1 MADRSEF
8 YFSTKRFN
16 SQMIKNF
23 LIVGLGGAAGS
34 MLRYGVQK
42 IFNVQGAAV
51 FPTGTLLVNIAGCF
65 LIGMLWSFVS
75 RTLTWNEEMK
85 LLLMTGFC
93 GGFTTFSAFTLE
105 GIGLLKE
112 SKTSL
117 FVIYILA
124 SVIGG
129 LLATL
134 IGIRIIK

>member
-1 MADRSEF
+1 ML
-8 YFSTKRFN
+8 
-16 SQMIKNF
+16 KNF

-42 IFNVQGAAV
+42 IFSLQNMAV
-51 FPTGTLLVNIAGCF
+51 FPIGTLLVNISGCF
-65 LIGMLWSFVS
+65 LIGILWSLAS
-75 RTLTWNEEMK
+75 RSLTFSEEIK

-112 SKTSL
+112 NKTVL
-117 FVIYILA
+117 FFVYVTA
-124 SVIGG
+124 SIVGG